1 MQLTRYLLPALI
13 TMLSLSC
20 KKDSEVTETPYL
32 RKYWN
37 ETGSSNYE
45 VPITKGTE
53 IKAKMFLN
61 LMTDDVFYYDILVDS
76 TLQDVITGAAL
87 YYGTASGNGAL
98 LADMKPEING
108 RSIKGSVQL
117 TAAQATDMMTKPMFL
132 NVQSKLYPQGL
143 VRLQLEK
150 NIDWYADVA
159 LDGASVVPSVTT
171 GASGKVV
178 LRITTDKVLHYQVM
192 VTGTD
197 GGDVLQEAHVHTGA
211 AGTTGAEQVKLITTA
226 ADYNKEK
233 SAAGLTD
240 AVLTLIK
247 SSPCYIDVHSTAK
260 PAGLLR
266 GQLR

>member
-1 MQLTRYLLPALI
+1 MQFILYLLPALI
-13 TMLSLSC
+13 AMLSLGC
-20 KKDSEVTETPYL
+20 NKDSDVTEIPYV

-37 ETGSSNYE
+37 ETASSNYE
-45 VPITKGTE
+45 VPVTKSAE

-61 LMTDDVFYYDILVDS
+61 LMTDDVFYFDILVDS
-76 TLQDVITGAAL
+76 TLQDVITGAGL
-87 YYGTASGNGAL
+87 YYGTASSNGTL
-98 LADMKPEING
+98 LADIKPEING

-117 TAAQATDMMTKPMFL
+117 TTAQAADMMAKPMFL
-132 NVQSKLYPQGL
+132 NVQSKLFPQGL

-159 LDGASVVPSVTT
+159 LTGASVVPAVTT

-192 VTGTD
+192 VNGTD
-197 GGDVLQEAHVHTGA
+197 GSDVLQETHLHAGA
-211 AGTTGAEQVKLITTA
+211 AGLNGTEQLKLITIAT
-226 ADYNKEK
+226 DYNREK
-233 SAAGLTD
+233 SAAGLSD
-240 AVLTLIK
+240 AVLTLLK
-247 SSPCYIDVHSTAK
+247 SSACYIDVHSTAK

>member
-1 MQLTRYLLPALI
+1 MQFIRYLLPALI
-13 TMLSLSC
+13 TVFLLSC
-20 KKDSEVTETPYL
+20 NKDSDVTETPYV

-45 VPITKGTE
+45 VPVTMGTE
-53 IKAKMFLN
+53 IKAKIFLN
-61 LMTDDVFYYDILVDS
+61 LMTDDVFYYDILVDT

-87 YYGTASGNGAL
+87 YYGTASSNGTL

-108 RSIKGSVQL
+108 RSVKGSVQL
-117 TAAQATDMMTKPMFL
+117 TAAQATDMMSKPMFL
-132 NVQSKLYPQGL
+132 NVQSKLFPNGL

-150 NIDWYADVA
+150 NVDWYADVA
-159 LDGASVVPSVTT
+159 LNGSSVVPAVTT
-171 GASGKVV
+171 GTSGKVV

-192 VTGTD
+192 VNGTD
-197 GGDVLQEAHVHTGA
+197 GGDVLQETHVHAGA
-211 AGTTGAEQVKLITTA
+211 AGTNGAEQLKLITTA

-233 SAAGLTD
+233 SASGLSD
-240 AVLTLIK
+240 AVLTLLK